1 MADKNSIDTVRP
13 TEATEATA
21 PTDNDIKD
29 YIAYTE
35 SVIAE
40 TYPLIKKAVSS
51 HAATYMK
58 KDMLRLR
65 EFTLKQWAN
74 PVDPAS
80 TDNME
85 SPDNTANPDNTMNTI
100 NTVNPDLH
108 DNKVLFHSVAQVHR
122 FAAILSQIRFSN
134 KKFRT
139 TLTKDVILE
148 KCQICGLDQQLT
160 SQILREAGFDED
172 ILEVTRNDEG

>member
-1 MADKNSIDTVRP
+1 MTNTDFI
-13 TEATEATA
+13 ATA

-65 EFTLKQWAN
+65 EFTLKQWAEDN
-74 PVDPAS
+74 ADPENLVNTAS
-80 TDNME
+80 PDNME
-85 SPDNTANPDNTMNTI
+85 SPDNPMNI
-100 NTVNPDLH
+100 VNPDLH

-134 KKFRT
+134 KKFRA

-160 SQILREAGFDED
+160 SQILKEAGFDE
-172 ILEVTRNDEG
+172 G